1 MTFLQLTFAVEVAK
15 NTSIN
20 KAAEQLY
27 TSQSNVSN
35 SIKALEDELGI
46 KIFDRT
52 KKGISI
58 TETGREFLSY
68 AQEILDKMDF
78 VEDLYKKSRLHQEYF
93 SVSSMRSYFL
103 SSPITKL
110 WSEIEHGYNG
120 NHIYIRLKKQSFN
133 AVMEDVQ
140 HGHSDL
146 GVVFLTKTHH
156 QRVQRLCSVKGLE
169 YHELGESHISLVMRD
184 DHPILDSG
192 DAQECREHIAEYP
205 YLVAESTESFGR
217 FYDDSSPSIHR
228 LFEEPPKCVIS
239 IIDSAG
245 SQDIAAQ
252 SNSFFI
258 SSTVWQHP
266 QHYHFPSIPL
276 AEDENNILT
285 HYYILR
291 KGEQHH
297 PLTELYIDELKKMFG
312 NL

>member
-1 MTFLQLTFAVEVAK
+1 
-15 NTSIN
+15 
-20 KAAEQLY
+20 
-27 TSQSNVSN
+27 
-35 SIKALEDELGI
+35 
-46 KIFDRT
+46 
-52 KKGISI
+52 
-58 TETGREFLSY
+58 
-68 AQEILDKMDF
+68 MDF

-156 QRVQRLCSVKGLE
+156 QRVHRLCSVKGLE

-239 IIDSAG
+239 INDSAG
-245 SQDIAAQ
+245 SQDIVAQ

-266 QHYHFPSIPL
+266 QHYHFTSIPL
-276 AEDENNILT
+276 AEDENNILM